1 MVRSITA
8 VLAGLSLIMVLSF
21 AADVAVPILLPRAF
35 AGPEAGGATGVLLLT
50 LTYVAFA
57 TAAGGYLT
65 AYLAA
70 EHPAR
75 HALVLGGLG
84 LVLVA
89 AGTAFTWMSAPVWYH
104 FLSLA
109 FVVPFAWLGAYL
121 RERPRRARS

>member
-1 MVRSITA
+1 MARSITA
-8 VLAGLSLIMVLSF
+8 VFAGLCLIVTLSF
-21 AADVAVPILLPRAF
+21 AADVAVPILIPWAF
-35 AGPEAGGATGVLLLT
+35 AGPEAGGAAGLLLLT

-70 EHPAR
+70 RHPAR

-89 AGTAFTWMSAPVWYH
+89 IGTAFTWTSAPAWYH
-104 FLSLA
+104 LLSLA
-109 FVVPFAWLGAYL
+109 FAVPFACLGGYL
-121 RERPRRARS
+121 QARAGRARR